1 MMFSSFYWIYSNIV
15 LVSPNIFQRILKS
28 SQPRYPGYGSYDW
41 SDVLRFAPRYRLD
54 FFEAMEAFWKGCEC
68 EGGRPCPR
76 SGFFRPLLPK
86 NGKIM
91 ETLQSTMGYS
101 WWYCKIYQNIVNG
114 KKLGDLP
121 VLGDLGDAHQLGI
134 DICK

>member
-1 MMFSSFYWIYSNIV
+1 MAPMTGPTCCALLPGTAWIFWRPWKPFGKAANAKVEGPVPGAAFFGHFS
-15 LVSPNIFQRILKS
+15 
-28 SQPRYPGYGSYDW
+28 
-41 SDVLRFAPRYRLD
+41 
-54 FFEAMEAFWKGCEC
+54 
-68 EGGRPCPR
+68 
-76 SGFFRPLLPK
+76 PK

-121 VLGDLGDAHQLGI
+121 ILGDLGDAHQLGI
-134 DICK
+134 DK